1 MDISDST
8 LAPRTLLFLFTCGT
22 VVGCAATDQPPEQPD
37 ETPSVDTSAA
47 TPVATPEP
55 ITQDTTPQ
63 PLDPAAFREQV
74 RLELA
79 DLTNG
84 TTPDMWMV
92 SHPNDEMRR
101 FEYDPIL
108 AWGGWCVRMLGQVTL
123 PDGGQLTRDV
133 HFYPPSPPAD
143 LQLPEPA
150 DGPRLALGEC
160 RLGSIYWSGF
170 DPRRQL
176 PGRHAD
182 VRHQQ
187 PRFAIWNLENL
198 KSLSHTAAPPPAPVG
213 ADAQS
218 ERQ

>member
-55 ITQDTTPQ
+55 ITQDTTPP

-84 TTPDMWMV
+84 TTPDMWME

-108 AWGGWCVRMLGQVTL
+108 AWGGWCVTTDHNRTAGRNQHRL
-123 PDGGQLTRDV
+123 PVRC
-133 HFYPPSPPAD
+133 F
-143 LQLPEPA
+143 
-150 DGPRLALGEC
+150 
-160 RLGSIYWSGF
+160 GS
-170 DPRRQL
+170 
-176 PGRHAD
+176 
-182 VRHQQ
+182 
-187 PRFAIWNLENL
+187 AI
-198 KSLSHTAAPPPAPVG
+198 AG
-213 ADAQS
+213 ADAR
-218 ERQ
+218 RQHGLRL

>member
-55 ITQDTTPQ
+55 ITQDTTPP

-84 TTPDMWMV
+84 TTPDMWM
-92 SHPNDEMRR
+92 E
-101 FEYDPIL
+101 
-108 AWGGWCVRMLGQVTL
+108 
-123 PDGGQLTRDV
+123 
-133 HFYPPSPPAD
+133 
-143 LQLPEPA
+143 
-150 DGPRLALGEC
+150 
-160 RLGSIYWSGF
+160 
-170 DPRRQL
+170 
-176 PGRHAD
+176 
-182 VRHQQ
+182 
-187 PRFAIWNLENL
+187 
-198 KSLSHTAAPPPAPVG
+198 SHTVPWRTGQSLRLCQARSDQFSGPVRF
-213 ADAQS
+213 S
-218 ERQ
+218 VV